1 MAEFGEARF
10 NDGCELYHAGI
21 TCCGHFDVVPSDG
34 QGV

>member
-1 MAEFGEARF
+1 MVEFREACF
-10 NDGCELYHAGI
+10 NDGYELYHVGV